1 MKSAEFGLRRRGKGQ
16 KGAEALEATM
26 TFVLFFGFLFLIM
39 DISMAVFIRGDLQ
52 TAVEA
57 GVRTGITENLN
68 GATYLSD
75 AITTT
80 VQQNSKGFL
89 TTHTAQC
96 TVQVQYYDPDANPP
110 GYVTTLVSGHN
121 TILLVSVNNY
131 AYRPM
136 GPILQGPK
144 ALNLSAVATGA
155 MQPCPNG
162 QCPAATNPVTPT
174 CP

>member
-1 MKSAEFGLRRRGKGQ
+1 M
-16 KGAEALEATM
+16 EATM

-57 GVRTGITENLN
+57 GVRTGITETL
-68 GATYLSD
+68 GGSQYLTD
-75 AITTT
+75 AIVAT
-80 VQQNSKGFL
+80 VATNSKGFL
-89 TTHTAQC
+89 TQHAAQC

-110 GYVTTLVSGHN
+110 GYVTTLSSGHN
-121 TILLVSVNNY
+121 TILIVSVNNY
-131 AYRPM
+131 AYHPM
-136 GPILQGPK
+136 GPILQGPE
-144 ALNLSAVATGA
+144 ALSLSAVATGA

-162 QCPAATNPVTPT
+162 SCPATTNPSSPS